1 MFLAYINMEPPA
13 RKGKAL
19 HQIILRLA
27 FFHGNQS
34 LDPIHEINHVFFF
47 LFFCQSSQSFGWH
60 CHI

>member
-27 FFHGNQS
+27 FFHSTGALHSSTLYVIATTNAANQDD
-34 LDPIHEINHVFFF
+34 L
-47 LFFCQSSQSFGWH
+47 L
-60 CHI
+60 